1 MKGLKVLI
9 VITFLLSGLSIQLS
23 SAQCIRAAYSYQAK
37 RSEDGNFWRPD
48 IMMTEYDGSK
58 AVYYCDASFYVDSL
72 RRIAFDDTGEVCDQ
86 KAYNEIFDYTGG
98 LDDIV
103 FLDYQKQSFTLEYD
117 DVFFSITGTDGVLT
131 LPEWEISD
139 ETKTTEEG
147 FSVRKATADYM
158 GRKWTIWYC
167 TDIPYPTGPWL
178 FWGAPGLIAE
188 ANDKDNL
195 FRFKLLHVTEIS
207 SEEFRADKLYFYR
220 HNPRGR
226 HKFYT
231 YPVKE
236 AEKIYTKVSRDS
248 KYAEELS
255 GMGPFKVMIQGKD
268 GVYRPAP
275 TEHPYIPLIAETY
288 WE

>member
-1 MKGLKVLI
+1 MKGLKALI
-9 VITFLLSGLSIQLS
+9 AASLLLVFCIQSLY
-23 SAQCIRAAYSYQAK
+23 AQSIRAAYSYQAK
-37 RSEDGNFWRPD
+37 RSEDGNFWRPN

-98 LDDIV
+98 LKDIV
-103 FLDYQKQSFTLEYD
+103 FTDYQKQSFTLEYHHGL
-117 DVFFSITGTDGVLT
+117 VYITGTDGVLT

-188 ANDKDNL
+188 ANDEDNL
-195 FRFKLLHVTEIS
+195 FSFKLLHVAEIS
-207 SEEFRADKLYFYR
+207 PEEIRADKLYFYR
-220 HNPRGR
+220 HNLRGHR
-226 HKFYT
+226 KQYT

-236 AEKIYTKVSRDS
+236 AEKVYTKVSRDS
-248 KYAEELS
+248 KYANELS
-255 GMGPFKVMIQGKD
+255 GMGSAKMMIQGKD